1 MSTLGW
7 IGVMLGTVFV
17 VNLMPAFG
25 PPTWTVLV
33 FFRIKYDVPAV
44 PLVLGGAAAAACGR
58 FVLASVFRRIGW
70 RLPEGKRRDLEAVGE
85 ALTERRASRWGTFA
99 LFLVSPFPSTQLFE
113 AAGLTPQ
120 VDLRAVTLA
129 FFLGRLVTYSIYV
142 GGATLAAET
151 VSSVIDEGF
160 RSPWAIALQL
170 FLLALLAA
178 FVLTPWA
185 KILRRRGG

>member
-58 FVLASVFRRIGW
+58 FVLAS
-70 RLPEGKRRDLEAVGE
+70 
-85 ALTERRASRWGTFA
+85 
-99 LFLVSPFPSTQLFE
+99 
-113 AAGLTPQ
+113 
-120 VDLRAVTLA
+120 
-129 FFLGRLVTYSIYV
+129 
-142 GGATLAAET
+142 
-151 VSSVIDEGF
+151 
-160 RSPWAIALQL
+160 
-170 FLLALLAA
+170 
-178 FVLTPWA
+178 
-185 KILRRRGG
+185 

>member
-7 IGVMLGTVFV
+7 TGVMLATVFV

-44 PLVLGGAAAAACGR
+44 PLVVGGAAASASGR
-58 FVLASVFRRIGW
+58 FVLASVFRRIGT
-70 RLPEGKRRDLEAVGE
+70 RLPEKKRADLEAVG
-85 ALTERRASRWGTFA
+85 AAITQSRGSRWGTLI

-113 AAGLTPQ
+113 AAGLAPQ
-120 VDLRAVTLA
+120 VNLRDISVA
-129 FFLGRLVTYSIYV
+129 FFFGRLVTYSIYV
-142 GGATLAAET
+142 GGATLAAAT
-151 VSSVIDEGF
+151 VGSILDEGF

-178 FVLTPWA
+178 FVLIPWA
-185 KILRRRGG
+185 KILRRD

>member
-120 VDLRAVTLA
+120 VNLRAVTLA

-142 GGATLAAET
+142 GGATLAKST
-151 VSSVIDEGF
+151 ISSVLDEGF
-160 RSPWAIALQL
+160 RSPWAIALQVL
-170 FLLALLAA
+170 LLALLAA
-178 FVLTPWA
+178 FVLIPWA
-185 KILRRRGG
+185 KILRRPGG

>member
-33 FFRIKYDVPAV
+33 FFRVKYDVPAV

-70 RLPEGKRRDLEAVGE
+70 RLPEGKRRDLEAVGD

-120 VDLRAVTLA
+120 VNLRAVTLA

-142 GGATLAAET
+142 GGATLAKAT
-151 VSSVIDEGF
+151 VTSVLDEGF
-160 RSPWAIALQL
+160 RSPWAIALQVL
-170 FLLALLAA
+170 LLALLGA
-178 FVLTPWA
+178 FVLIPWA
-185 KILRRRGG
+185 KILRRPGG

>member
-7 IGVMLGTVFV
+7 VGVMLATVFV

-33 FFRIKYDVPAV
+33 FFRIKYDIPAV
-44 PLVLGGAAAAACGR
+44 PLVVGGAAAAASGR
-58 FVLASVFRRIGW
+58 FILASVFRRVGG
-70 RLPEGKRRDLEAVGE
+70 RLPAAKRADLEAVG
-85 ALTERRASRWGTFA
+85 AAVTGSRASRWGTFG

-113 AAGLTPQ
+113 AAGLAPQ
-120 VDLRAVTLA
+120 VDLRGISIA

-142 GGATLAAET
+142 GGATLAAAT
-151 VSSVIDEGF
+151 IGSIIDEGF

-178 FVLTPWA
+178 FVLIPWA
-185 KILRRRGG
+185 KVLRRRG